1 MILDERL
8 RKMKTFKADE
18 WRNFNTVMQ
27 LICWK
32 ELMQIKIFCFIYECQ
47 LLSIRQIKENAV
59 MDLILVFHLE
69 LSIRR
74 LNSVY

>member
-27 LICWK
+27 LIC
-32 ELMQIKIFCFIYECQ
+32 
-47 LLSIRQIKENAV
+47 
-59 MDLILVFHLE
+59 
-69 LSIRR
+69 
-74 LNSVY
+74 